1 MATKKRKTYIDVD
14 ESTEPNTII
23 RTFIL
28 FYQTA
33 RWVQKFADSYL
44 YREAGISLV
53 QFIALQTLKVNDGV
67 MTPSGIAE
75 WTQTER
81 HNVTTLVRRMTK
93 DGLIETKPDSTDRRI
108 INVFITKKG
117 REALE
122 RAMPVA
128 KQVINLVMSSVN
140 EDDANQVEHML
151 KCMRLNAHSSLIDMG
166 KRT

>member
-1 MATKKRKTYIDVD
+1 MAIKRKTYIDID
-14 ESTEPNTII
+14 ESREPDTIL
-23 RTFIL
+23 RTFML

-44 YREAGISLV
+44 YKETGISLV
-53 QFIALQTLKVNDGV
+53 QFIALKTLEANNGV

-117 REALE
+117 RKALE
-122 RAMPVA
+122 RTIPVA
-128 KQVINLVMSSVN
+128 KQVIDRVMLSVN

-151 KCMRLNAHSSLIDMG
+151 RCMRLNAHSSLIDMY